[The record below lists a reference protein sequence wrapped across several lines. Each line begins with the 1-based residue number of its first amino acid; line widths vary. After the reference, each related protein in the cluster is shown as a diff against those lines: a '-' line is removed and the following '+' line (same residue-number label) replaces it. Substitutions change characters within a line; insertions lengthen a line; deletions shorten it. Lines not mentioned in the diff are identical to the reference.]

1 MNSATRKQGKNL
13 RARKTFCGQK
23 LLRGIQAKQQRRFT
37 NLCTAGISPVSS
49 PVAKGETKCELIEG
63 PRRSVLIA
71 GAIEGLVRH
80 LRPEFDDEDERR
92 MVATAAVEQF
102 MLRVM
107 GMARSWEQM
116 FAEEVAKAMQR
127 KVAA

>member
-1 MNSATRKQGKNL
+1 MTSRTRSHHARLIRGSIDLPAATR
-13 RARKTFCGQK
+13 
-23 LLRGIQAKQQRRFT
+23 RG
-37 NLCTAGISPVSS
+37 
-49 PVAKGETKCELIEG
+49 EM
-63 PRRSVLIA
+63 IA

-102 MLRVM
+102 MLRVV

-127 KVAA
+127 KVQHENRHADIRCVRVLRLPARPH